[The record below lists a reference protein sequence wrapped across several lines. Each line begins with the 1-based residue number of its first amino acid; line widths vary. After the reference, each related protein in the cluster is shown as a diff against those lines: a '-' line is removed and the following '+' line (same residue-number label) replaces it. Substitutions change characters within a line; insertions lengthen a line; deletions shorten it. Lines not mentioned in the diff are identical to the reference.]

1 MPVNF
6 YIMQPSSSYLNQ
18 YQTFQT
24 SRVKPEDYVKRYSTE
39 LGVDDARSRVKSANA
54 AIRSTQDTIAA
65 TPDSV
70 AGRTSGSLV
79 TDAQRNRLVQ
89 NEVNPLADILT
100 TQNRDYTEATTD
112 ANKLTN
118 DVDRRVALALQGD
131 ETQGTSLLT
140 LYQAAFEQEKQAEA
154 KRQFEAQ
161 LAEQRRQAAESNA
174 IARASLSTPSASTG
188 AGSGLAVWTN
198 NGADNQFKNSAGKP
212 ISAFEYSVVNG
223 VGYRE
228 LLSQMASKGDKN
240 AQIAL
245 KYVGND
251 GQFGGADESAR
262 GALSAVGAKGTFK
275 SPTTA
280 KTNIQ
285 KYSPA
290 IQSIATGMRTDGKIY

>member
-1 MPVNF
+1 
-6 YIMQPSSSYLNQ
+6 MQPSSSYLNQ

-54 AIRSTQDTIAA
+54 AIKSTEDTIAA

-100 TQNRDYTEATTD
+100 TQNRDYNEANTDATT
-112 ANKLTN
+112 LTN

-131 ETQGTSLLT
+131 DTQQNSLLT
-140 LYQAAFEQEKQAEA
+140 LYQAAFDQEKQAEA
-154 KRQFEAQ
+154 KRQFDAQ

-174 IARASLSTPSASTG
+174 IARASISTPSAST
-188 AGSGLAVWTN
+188 AASGLAVWKN
-198 NGADNQFKNSAGKP
+198 NGADNQFKDSAGKP
-212 ISAFEYSVVNG
+212 ISAFQYATVNG

-228 LLSQMASKGDKN
+228 LLSQMAAKGDKN
-240 AQIAL
+240 AALAL

-275 SPTTA
+275 SNTPA
-280 KTNIQ
+280 KTPIQ
-285 KYSPA
+285 NYSPA
-290 IQSIATGMRTDGKIY
+290 IQSIATGMRYVDS